1 MLLNV
6 LQTKLYIVLSDAIML
21 HDIQRKAGRLNRGS
35 LPLVFLIE
43 LIVSEKESND
53 LCAGAAIV
61 WPEQAITNAVCD
73 AVLHGP
79 VHRVCIVAVG
89 EHIAEL
95 SLAIDQLTNGT
106 E

>member
-1 MLLNV
+1 
-6 LQTKLYIVLSDAIML
+6 ML
-21 HDIQRKAGRLNRGS
+21 HDIQRKAGSLNRGS
-35 LPLVFLIE
+35 LPLGFLLA
-43 LIVSEKESND
+43 LIGSEKESND

-73 AVLHGP
+73 AVLHRP
-79 VHRVCIVAVG
+79 CHRIRIVAIG

-95 SLAIDQLTNGT
+95 GLIIPCAHGMRGAPLIISFSLHTNL